1 MVEEVT
7 PLQEEGKKSIVP
19 DGAQKKWFWMM
30 AGIIACGAL
39 IRIAAA
45 VGNGRFWFDEIITWE
60 IAARPWSEM
69 GKYLAMENH
78 PPLHYLIVAAWMRL
92 FGAGEIVVKMSS
104 VLAGALGIWVTGLFG
119 KRLFGARAGLWA
131 AGITALST
139 YHIFFSA
146 EARMYPWLYLF
157 GTLSLWMWWEMTRPH
172 TNPNSPDYN
181 NMIQSAAAA
190 VPLSGESSHTVVGI
204 GGGKARGDEIPLALV
219 FEHRRRALYAS
230 GRGIPV
236 GDRRRLV
243 FVGMVAGEET
253 RDRRSGIAAPL
264 RPDSLGRFAAR
275 VASVDN
281 GVSKRESAD
290 AEPQCLVFLGGAA
303 GTSADRSCAPIFLP
317 GEFYGIHGFVRVDIR
332 DRRAPARVGHA
343 PEKRRRKTCVGMGS
357 DARTRLLPPR
367 PVAAALHGVSRACVR
382 H

>member
-157 GTLSLWMWWEMTRPH
+157 GTLSLA
-172 TNPNSPDYN
+172 D
-181 NMIQSAAAA
+181 
-190 VPLSGESSHTVVGI
+190 
-204 GGGKARGDEIPLALV
+204 IPCDGHDSV
-219 FEHRRRALYAS
+219 KFS
-230 GRGIPV
+230 GRSRNSRYAQLRREEPPV
-236 GDRRRLV
+236 LRHQRV
-243 FVGMVAGEET
+243 F
-253 RDRRSGIAAPL
+253 RIAN
-264 RPDSLGRFAAR
+264 DH
-275 VASVDN
+275 
-281 GVSKRESAD
+281 
-290 AEPQCLVFLGGAA
+290 GA
-303 GTSADRSCAPIFLP
+303 
-317 GEFYGIHGFVRVDIR
+317 
-332 DRRAPARVGHA
+332 
-343 PEKRRRKTCVGMGS
+343 
-357 DARTRLLPPR
+357 
-367 PVAAALHGVSRACVR
+367 
-382 H
+382 

>member
-39 IRIAAA
+39 IRIAAG

-146 EARMYPWLYLF
+146 EARMYTWLYLF
-157 GTLSLWMWWEMTRPH
+157 GKLSLWMWGALSTLCHPH
-172 TNPNSPDYN
+172 HRLEHLSYFFLGR
-181 NMIQSAAAA
+181 SAHVSVA
-190 VPLSGESSHTVVGI
+190 LSLRHAFALDVVG
-204 GGGKARGDEIPLALV
+204 D
-219 FEHRRRALYAS
+219 
-230 GRGIPV
+230 
-236 GDRRRLV
+236 D
-243 FVGMVAGEET
+243 
-253 RDRRSGIAAPL
+253 AP
-264 RPDSLGRFAAR
+264 PHQS
-275 VASVDN
+275 
-281 GVSKRESAD
+281 
-290 AEPQCLVFLGGAA
+290 
-303 GTSADRSCAPIFLP
+303 
-317 GEFYGIHGFVRVDIR
+317 
-332 DRRAPARVGHA
+332 
-343 PEKRRRKTCVGMGS
+343 
-357 DARTRLLPPR
+357 
-367 PVAAALHGVSRACVR
+367 
-382 H
+382 